1 MTTKVWKVENQLRI
15 ETNGVTTYGNAQL
28 YAIGGFYEDSVK
40 LVYYGSSSTFKTT
53 IIKFSDFQ
61 DNAGNSYTNET
72 AIANYLAGLIG

>member
-1 MTTKVWKVENQLRI
+1 MTTKVWKVGNQLRI

-40 LVYYGSSSTFKTT
+40 LVYYGSSSNFKTT

-61 DNAGNSYTNET
+61 DNAGNSYANET